1 MIVRSSRIATSTVL
15 GAVLQLPSLV
25 TEPILLTGATGF
37 VGSRLYPVLA
47 ARGVNVRCLTR
58 DAAKARKRFP
68 DCDWVEAD
76 VADRASVFTAM
87 RGCGSAY
94 YLVHE
99 MGTAGDFQQR
109 EANSARAF
117 AEAAAEAKL
126 ERIIYLGG
134 VHPPAG
140 PSSDHLLSRARVGGI
155 LSQGMVP
162 VIELRASMIVGNG
175 SLSFLIVRDLAARLP
190 FMILPR
196 WLDSRTEPVAIDDV
210 LVALDRALDLPIEHS
225 EVFDIPGPEI
235 LSGREI
241 LLRTASALGLKHP
254 LVVRVPV
261 LTPGL
266 SSHWVRFVTRAQW
279 SVAREIVV
287 GLTSDLLADDDRFW
301 SSIQHPQRLDFD
313 EAARRSIAEE
323 RQSATGFWN
332 RAETLMQS
340 LRGGRTS

>member
-1 MIVRSSRIATSTVL
+1 MTKT
-15 GAVLQLPSLV
+15 
-25 TEPILLTGATGF
+25 ILLTGATGF

-47 ARGVNVRCLTR
+47 RRGFAVRCLTR
-58 DAAKARKRFP
+58 DAVKARQRFP
-68 DCDWVEAD
+68 GRDWVEAD
-76 VADRASVFTAM
+76 VADRPSLRKALD
-87 RGCGSAY
+87 GCAAAY

-99 MGTAGDFQQR
+99 MGTAGNFRER
-109 EANSARAF
+109 EADSARVF
-117 AEAAAEAKL
+117 AKAAAEAGL
-126 ERIIYLGG
+126 ERILYLGG
-134 VHPPAG
+134 VHPTRG
-140 PSSDHLLSRARVGGI
+140 PSSEHLLSRARVGEI
-155 LSQGMVP
+155 LAEGSVP

-210 LVALDRALDLPIEHS
+210 LVALDRALDLPLAHS

-241 LLRTASALGLKHP
+241 LLRTASALGLRHP

-266 SSHWVRFVTRAQW
+266 SSHWVRFVTRAEW

-287 GLTSDLLADDDRFW
+287 GLTSDLLAEDDRFW
-301 SSIQHPQRLDFD
+301 TLIGHQDRLDFD
-313 EAARRSIAEE
+313 EAARRAIAEE
-323 RQSATGFWN
+323 QNDSTGFWN
-332 RAETLMQS
+332 RTEALMQA
-340 LRGGRTS
+340 LRGGETTS

>member
-1 MIVRSSRIATSTVL
+1 MGLAPGFVL
-15 GAVLQLPSLV
+15 GVVLHSHPAVTRQM
-25 TEPILLTGATGF
+25 LLTGATGF

-47 ARGVNVRCLTR
+47 QRGFAVRCLTR
-58 DAAKARKRFP
+58 DAAKARERFP
-68 DCDWVEAD
+68 ERDWVEAN
-76 VADRASVFTAM
+76 VADRASLRKALD
-87 RGCGSAY
+87 GCQAAY

-99 MGTAGDFQQR
+99 MGTAGNFR
-109 EANSARAF
+109 ERESSSARAF
-117 AEAAAEAKL
+117 AEAAAEAGL

-134 VHPPAG
+134 VHPTAG
-140 PSSDHLLSRARVGGI
+140 ASSEHLLSRARVGEI
-155 LSQGMVP
+155 LANGPVP

-210 LVALDRALDLPIEHS
+210 LVALDRSLDLKLSRS

-241 LLRTASALGLKHP
+241 LLRTANALGLKHP

-287 GLTSDLLADDDRFW
+287 GLTSDLLAEDDRFW
-301 SSIQHPQRLDFD
+301 SLIEHQQRLDFD
-313 EAARRSIAEE
+313 AAARRAIAED
-323 RQSATGFWN
+323 RHPRSGVWN
-332 RAETLMQS
+332 RAESLMQS
-340 LRGGRTS
+340 LRGGSAA

>member
-1 MIVRSSRIATSTVL
+1 M
-15 GAVLQLPSLV
+15 GAVLHSHPAV
-25 TEPILLTGATGF
+25 TKPILLTGATGF

-47 ARGVNVRCLTR
+47 QRGFAVRCLTR
-58 DAAKARKRFP
+58 DVSKARQRFP
-68 DCDWVEAD
+68 GRDWVEAD
-76 VADRASVFTAM
+76 VADRSALRKALDGCTA
-87 RGCGSAY
+87 AY

-99 MGTAGDFQQR
+99 MGTAGNFRER
-109 EANSARAF
+109 EASSARTF
-117 AEAAAEAKL
+117 AEAAAEARV

-134 VHPPAG
+134 VHPATG
-140 PSSDHLLSRARVGGI
+140 DSSEHLLSRARVGEI
-155 LSQGMVP
+155 LASGSVP
-162 VIELRASMIVGNG
+162 VLELRASMIVGNG

-210 LVALDRALDLPIEHS
+210 LVALDRALDLDLPRS
-225 EVFDIPGPEI
+225 AAFDIPGPEI

-241 LLRTASALGLKHP
+241 LLRTANALGLKHP

-287 GLTSDLLADDDRFW
+287 GLTSDLLAEDDRFW
-301 SSIQHPQRLDFD
+301 SLVGHEQRLDFR
-313 EAARRSIAEE
+313 EAARRAIAEE
-323 RQSATGFWN
+323 RQPRSGLWS
-332 RAETLMQS
+332 RAEALMKS
-340 LRGGRTS
+340 LRGGSTA

>member
-1 MIVRSSRIATSTVL
+1 MT
-15 GAVLQLPSLV
+15 QH
-25 TEPILLTGATGF
+25 ILLTGATGF
-37 VGSRLYPVLA
+37 VGSRLYPVLTE
-47 ARGVNVRCLTR
+47 RGFDVRCLTR
-58 DAAKARKRFP
+58 NAGKARNRFP
-68 DCDWVEAD
+68 GREWIEAD
-76 VADRASVFTAM
+76 VADRTSVRKALE
-87 RGCGSAY
+87 GCDAAY

-99 MGTAGDFQQR
+99 MGTQGDFRER
-109 EANSARAF
+109 EANSARVF
-117 AEAAAEAKL
+117 SEAAGEAGL

-134 VHPPAG
+134 VHPTSGA
-140 PSSDHLLSRARVGGI
+140 SSEHLLSRARVGEI
-155 LSQGMVP
+155 LAGGTVP

-210 LVALDRALDLPIEHS
+210 LVALDRALTLEVTHS

-241 LLRTASALGLKHP
+241 LLRTAHALGLKHP

-287 GLTSDLLADDDRFW
+287 GLTSDLLAEDDRFW
-301 SSIQHPQRLDFD
+301 SRTGHADRLKFD
-313 EAARRSIAEE
+313 EAARRAIAEDH
-323 RQSATGFWN
+323 QKLSGFWN
-332 RAETLMQS
+332 GAEVLMQS
-340 LRGGRTS
+340 LRGGTCL